1 MAKTILI
8 TGATAGFGQAMAHR
22 FAAEGWNLVITGRR
36 AERLEEL
43 KATLAPAKVHTLAYD
58 VRDRE
63 ACEQAVKS
71 IPDEFAAI
79 DVLVNNAG
87 LALGLEPAQACN
99 LDDWEAMIDTNIKGL
114 TYMTRAILP
123 GMVERNRGHV
133 VNLGSVAGT
142 YPYPGGNCYGGT
154 KAFVNHFSK
163 NLRADL
169 LGTKVRV
176 TNIEPGLCETEFSV
190 VRFKGDKAAADKVY
204 EGTQPI
210 TPEDIAECVFWTTN
224 LPPHVNINALEVMPV
239 QQAFSPFAISR
250 DK

>member
-22 FAAEGWNLVITGRR
+22 FAAEGWNLIITGRR
-36 AERLEEL
+36 AQRLEEL
-43 KATLAPAKVHTLAYD
+43 KSELAPAEVKTLAFD
-58 VRDRE
+58 VRDRA
-63 ACEQAVKS
+63 ACEQAVGS
-71 IPDEFAAI
+71 LTGDFAKI

-87 LALGLEPAQACN
+87 LALGLEPAQACD
-99 LDDWEAMIDTNIKGL
+99 LDDWETMIDTNIKGL
-114 TYMTRAILP
+114 TYMTRAVLP
-123 GMVERNRGHV
+123 GMVERDAGHV

-190 VRFKGDKAAADKVY
+190 VRFKGDKEAADKVY

-210 TPEDIAECVFWTTN
+210 TPVDIAECVFWTTN
-224 LPPHVNINALEVMPV
+224 LPAHVNINSLEVMPV
-239 QQAFSPFAISR
+239 QQAFAPFAISR

>member
-8 TGATAGFGQAMAHR
+8 TGATAGFGEAMARR

-36 AERLEEL
+36 TQRLEEL
-43 KATLAPAKVHTLAYD
+43 KAALSPAEVHTLTFD
-58 VRDRE
+58 VRDRQ
-63 ACEQAVKS
+63 ACEQAIKTL
-71 IPDEFAAI
+71 PGAFASI

-87 LALGLEPAQACN
+87 LALGLEPAQACD
-99 LDDWEAMIDTNIKGL
+99 LDDWETMIDTNIKGL
-114 TYMTRAILP
+114 TYMTRAVLP
-123 GMVERNRGHV
+123 GMVERNTGHV
-133 VNLGSVAGT
+133 VNLGSVAGN

-169 LGTKVRV
+169 LGTKIRV

-210 TPEDIAECVFWTTN
+210 TPVDIAECVFWATN
-224 LPPHVNINALEVMPV
+224 LPAHVNINSLEVMPV
-239 QQAFSPFAISR
+239 QQAFAPFAISR